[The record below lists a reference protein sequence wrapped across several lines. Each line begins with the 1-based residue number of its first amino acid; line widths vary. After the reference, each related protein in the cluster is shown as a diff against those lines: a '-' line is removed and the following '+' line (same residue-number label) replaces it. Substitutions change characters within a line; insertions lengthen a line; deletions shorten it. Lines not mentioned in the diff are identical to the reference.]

1 MRRPSARSPRTPP
14 NNAKYSV
21 RVIWVPIGA
30 WAAAAAVAIVVLG
43 FCAYELTWKTK
54 RLRGDL
60 RRLQALADDTERLR
74 IKLAATQQRIAATGL
89 R

>member
-1 MRRPSARSPRTPP
+1 M
-14 NNAKYSV
+14 
-21 RVIWVPIGA
+21 IWVPIGA

-43 FCAYELTWKTK
+43 FCAYELTWKTN

-74 IKLAATQQRIAATGL
+74 IQLAATRQRIAATGL